1 MPVKKMK
8 KPKKARAPRGSA
20 AEKKKGLK
28 QKQKQKQVVTVQV
41 SSGGSGGGGYIPI
54 PQAPEINYALLA
66 NLIKPANTVD
76 VPIRAA
82 APVAEVP
89 FMRPAEPPSL
99 ASESKSKRKY
109 TRKEKVEIPVVEA
122 FMTEDSSA
130 FRPYSKQSAPF
141 IATPAPS
148 DFPSQSY
155 FDASESGNESELDA
169 QRSYDKFL
177 AKKESSGGGNSS
189 SSSTSRLFAPIDLRG
204 VSKETRDRVTDFAL
218 NPEQEFLIKMG
229 KLPSSKK

>member
-8 KPKKARAPRGSA
+8 KPKRARAPRGSA

-28 QKQKQKQVVTVQV
+28 QKQKQKQVVNVQV
-41 SSGGSGGGGYIPI
+41 SSGSGGSGGGYVPI
-54 PQAPEINYALLA
+54 PQAPEINYSLLSQ
-66 NLIKPANTVD
+66 LLRPAATVD

-82 APVAEVP
+82 APVAEAP
-89 FMRPAEPPSL
+89 FMRPAEPLSL
-99 ASESKSKRKY
+99 AEERE
-109 TRKEKVEIPVVEA
+109 RL
-122 FMTEDSSA
+122 SSQR
-130 FRPYSKQSAPF
+130 RPTSQQSAPF

-155 FDASESGNESELDA
+155 FDVPESGNESELDA